1 MIINEAITGITIM
14 IIGYLL
20 GSVPSAYIVTR
31 LRKST
36 DIRQLG
42 GGNVGA
48 ANVMREVGI
57 WEGAIVL
64 AADVG
69 KGSAVILLSEALGAS
84 QPWLL
89 MAGFSAVL
97 GHCFP
102 IYIGFRGGRGVATAI
117 GVFLILSPIVTVITC
132 GIIGTILLLS
142 RNIFLSVVVC
152 TPFFLL
158 ALWLVNRS
166 PALMMLAGAI
176 IIFMGLKSRHGL
188 KQTLVNIARR
198 FRP

>member
-42 GGNVGA
+42 GGNVGE